1 MRTEGKKSQTLKG
14 GNKQKCREDRW
25 RLPRCLSILPFLVL
39 ISAWASAASLIY
51 CSVFKEITGF
61 FFFFFLVTNRNIKA
75 IFEARNPSLMHRNKH
90 SGWMW
95 PDLNTGVSTRNQP
108 RCLQLAFLVSTG
120 LKIWLRVGQ
129 VSLKGSWAY
138 SCYSGYVAPDSST
151 ETNCHRYTE
160 ISLLLE
166 HYFTLTMDWWM
177 MAAVYR
183 STR

>member
-1 MRTEGKKSQTLKG
+1 MPINTPISSSNL
-14 GNKQKCREDRW
+14 
-25 RLPRCLSILPFLVL
+25 CLSLSRIPDLLQCLQRDYRV
-39 ISAWASAASLIY
+39 
-51 CSVFKEITGF
+51 

-75 IFEARNPSLMHRNKH
+75 IFETRNPSLMHRNKH